1 MALQTFSH
9 IFQKQ
14 TTDRL
19 VDVDHNDNFFFFKSL
34 DFNWS
39 QEHNKS
45 NGITIWMLKSFLK
58 NLFCVLSI
66 YRSFFPWKF
75 VAINSICMVSS
86 SNLMCVWLTT
96 HKHFIW
102 TKEKTKQTVSQIDVF
117 NFHSFT
123 ENLSSEKFYVTR
135 FYANKMS
142 IYFLS
147 TFSYKKKYIYYLHR
161 IQYTI

>member
-45 NGITIWMLKSFLK
+45 NGITIWMLKSFLQ

-86 SNLMCVWLTT
+86 SNLMCVCVIDNAQTFYLNQRKNKTYCFTNWCFQFSFV
-96 HKHFIW
+96 HWKFIER
-102 TKEKTKQTVSQIDVF
+102 KI
-117 NFHSFT
+117 
-123 ENLSSEKFYVTR
+123 LR
-135 FYANKMS
+135 NKV
-142 IYFLS
+142 LC
-147 TFSYKKKYIYYLHR
+147 
-161 IQYTI
+161 Q